1 MKLIITEKPSV
12 AKSIAEA
19 MGALKSRDGYM
30 EGNGYVVSHCMGHLV
45 ELSEPGE
52 YKEEW
57 EKWSYESLPIFP
69 KDFKY
74 RVKKETAGQYKIL
87 KALMQDSRIESV
99 VNACDAGRE
108 GELIFRLVYHM
119 AGCQK
124 PMERLWISSMEEGA
138 IREGMENLKPGQE
151 YENLYRAALLRMQA
165 DWLVGLNGTRL
176 FTVMYGGKTLK
187 VGRVQSPT
195 LSMLAKREDEIRN
208 FKKET
213 YYRVH
218 LTCGK
223 MEAVTER
230 IGSFFKAEEIAEA
243 SRNKEASVA
252 SVTKEEKQAAPPK
265 LYDLTTLQRDAN
277 RLFGYTAKQTLDA
290 LQSLYEKKLA
300 TYPRTDSQ
308 YLSDDMGQTAGE
320 VIQAVLDSGIL
331 PGAENTVWKP
341 DIQRVLNSKKVTD
354 HHAIIPTAEVVN
366 EDLSSLI
373 PREGRILAMIAN
385 RLLCAT
391 GERYAYETIKAELN
405 CGGSMF
411 YVTGRNVLSP
421 GYKKLEEDFRHLF
434 RGAKEEEEKSLPELR
449 EGQVFLKTDVK
460 VGEHETSPLKRY
472 TEDSLLSAMEH
483 AGDKEMGA
491 DVERR
496 GLGTPAT
503 RADIIEK
510 LVRDGYVIREK
521 KQLIPTKDGMNLTLV
536 LPESVKSPK
545 FTAVVENI
553 LALIAKGE
561 GREEDFMEGIRRIV
575 SDFMDAYHKPGEEEK
590 KMFEKDPEVMG
601 MCPICGHDVVNLK
614 GKKGKESYDYFKCQN
629 KECQF
634 RMYRDLGKLPKLI
647 QRKITDKDM
656 KNLLLPSGLTTQCVS
671 SRNGKKYKANIK
683 PKNELQEYKGR
694 LYPDF
699 DLILL

>member
-12 AKSIAEA
+12 AGSIAKVL
-19 MGALKSRDGYM
+19 GADLARDGYM
-30 EGNGYVVSHCMGHLV
+30 EGNGYVVSHCLGHLV
-45 ELSEPGE
+45 ELSEPE
-52 YKEEW
+52 AYKEEW
-57 EKWSYESLPIFP
+57 KKWSYESLPIFP

-74 RVKKETAGQYKIL
+74 RIKEETKGQYKVL
-87 KALMQDSRIESV
+87 KELMGNPKVTSV

-108 GELIFRLVYHM
+108 GELIFRLVYDM

-124 PMERLWISSMEEGA
+124 PMERLWISSMEEEA
-138 IREGMENLKPGQE
+138 IREGMNNLKPGSM
-151 YENLYRAALLRMQA
+151 YEGLYHAALLRMQA

-195 LSMLAKREDEIRN
+195 LSMLVKREEEIKN

-218 LTCGK
+218 LICKK

-230 IGSFFKAEEIAEA
+230 IESLGRAEEIARA
-243 SRNKEASVA
+243 CQNKEASVL
-252 SVTKEEKQAAPPK
+252 SLTREEKQTAPPR

-331 PGAENTVWKP
+331 PGAENNVCKP

-354 HHAIIPTAEVVN
+354 HHAIIPTVEVVT

-373 PREGRILAMIAN
+373 PREGRILAMIAS

-391 GERYAYETIKAELN
+391 GETYVYETVKAELN
-405 CGGSMF
+405 CGGSKF
-411 YVTGRNVLSP
+411 YVTGKNVLAF
-421 GYKKLEEDFRHLF
+421 GFKKQEEDFRHLF

-460 VGEHETSPLKRY
+460 VREHETRTLKGY

-483 AGDKEMGA
+483 AGDKEITEDA
-491 DVERR
+491 ERW
-496 GLGTPAT
+496 GIGTPAT

-510 LVRDGYVIREK
+510 LVSDGYVMREK
-521 KQLIPTKDGMNLTLV
+521 KQLIPTKDGINLIFV

-545 FTAVVENI
+545 LTADWENA

-561 GREEDFMEGIRRIV
+561 GREEDFMGGIRRII

-590 KMFEKDPEVMG
+590 RMFEKDPEVMG
-601 MCPICGHDVVNLK
+601 MCPICGRDVVNLK
-614 GKKGKESYDYFKCQN
+614 GKKGKEGYDYFKCQN
-629 KECQF
+629 RECSF
-634 RMYRDLGKLPKLI
+634 RMYRDSGRLYKLL

-656 KNLLLPSGLTTQCVS
+656 KSLLLPCGLTAQCVS
-671 SRNGKKYKANIK
+671 ARTGKKYKANIK
-683 PKNELQEYKGR
+683 PKNELQEFNGK